1 MAPRTGRPAWFA
13 LPPILALWL
22 AALSGAPARGQE
34 TPAAA
39 TEGTQAAE
47 PDLITLHADKTSL
60 TEVLQILAD
69 RSGLNI
75 VTGPGVQGQT
85 ISIRIRNTPF
95 DEALNLVCRA
105 TGLGHERIGNS
116 IVIADPEVLAEPT
129 AIVTRV
135 YDLQFAAADEVQ
147 KALQVISPRI
157 AADSRSQRLV
167 VSAPQSVVETTE
179 RAIRSLDRK
188 PPQVL
193 LEARLF
199 EINTSKLG
207 EYGIDWEKITK
218 WTTIVSEGDPSEEED
233 FIRFQRGEGG
243 RAYRGMESVEVTID
257 ALVTDGAA
265 RVLADSKVVTLSG
278 EPAEIF
284 AGETVPVV
292 ITSLQSPGGAGG
304 VLQTVQLEKI
314 DIGVRLHITP
324 RIADDETIT
333 TLVEPEVSRIVAF
346 VGPDDDLPQTSTRR
360 ARTLVRV
367 KNGQRIYM
375 GGLLTEEKRRT
386 IKRVPLL
393 GHIPLLG
400 LLFQHR
406 REETIRLDLLIEITP
421 RIVGDEGAALPVVE
435 PANEEET
442 DRLERL
448 LLPNAPE
455 PD

>member
-1 MAPRTGRPAWFA
+1 
-13 LPPILALWL
+13 
-22 AALSGAPARGQE
+22 
-34 TPAAA
+34 
-39 TEGTQAAE
+39 
-47 PDLITLHADKTSL
+47 
-60 TEVLQILAD
+60 
-69 RSGLNI
+69 
-75 VTGPGVQGQT
+75 
-85 ISIRIRNTPF
+85 
-95 DEALNLVCRA
+95 
-105 TGLGHERIGNS
+105 
-116 IVIADPEVLAEPT
+116 
-129 AIVTRV
+129 
-135 YDLQFAAADEVQ
+135 
-147 KALQVISPRI
+147 
-157 AADSRSQRLV
+157 
-167 VSAPQSVVETTE
+167 
-179 RAIRSLDRK
+179 
-188 PPQVL
+188 VL

-243 RAYRGMESVEVTID
+243 RPYRGMESVEVTID

-292 ITSLQSPGGAGG
+292 ITSLQSPSGSGG

-314 DIGVRLHITP
+314 DVGVRLHITP

-406 REETIRLDLLIEITP
+406 REETIRQDLLIEITP

-435 PANEEET
+435 PMDDEEAR
-442 DRLERL
+442 RLERL
-448 LLPNAPE
+448 LRPNAPDPE
-455 PD
+455 